1 MDFKINQQ
9 ERDALK
15 GLPHLARLAYFE
27 AIRPYMDFDTGIV
40 GIKRGISYQSLG
52 EELYV
57 ESHVGYV
64 SGSPSKQQLRRALK
78 TLERASLI
86 SIQSVGKKLILKC
99 ELASVIKKF
108 NPSNIFSISIYSADK
123 SCVTHPDCSSRNCFR
138 VLLRKS

>member
-1 MDFKINQQ
+1 MYLENSEYQTRSFFSYFLPSPARCSRTVANISASF
-9 ERDALK
+9 ALET
-15 GLPHLARLAYFE
+15 RT
-27 AIRPYMDFDTGIV
+27 IR
-40 GIKRGISYQSLG
+40 
-52 EELYV
+52 
-57 ESHVGYV
+57 GYV